1 MFIQLILNES
11 WNEDH
16 TLSPF
21 RLTNCEVAIVSIESK
36 QGDCINLFISS
47 TLWTKDFQMIAEN
60 QEKLLKSKLE
70 KDYTLV

>member
-36 QGDCINLFISS
+36 RGIVLIYSFLQLYGQKTFR
-47 TLWTKDFQMIAEN
+47 
-60 QEKLLKSKLE
+60 
-70 KDYTLV
+70 